1 MTNERVRGVVVAHA
15 ELAQALVSAVE
26 AISGVRGALRAVSN
40 EGLGPEELAEVIR
53 EAAAGT
59 ETGAETILF
68 VDLAGGSCGLAGLQH
83 VRESRGCAWV
93 AGVNL
98 PMLLDFV
105 FHRDMPIA
113 ALVPRLVRKGQAGQR
128 AHPSPPA
135 GTD

>member
-1 MTNERVRGVVVAHA
+1 MTNDGVRGVVVAHA
-15 ELAQALVSAVE
+15 ELAEALVSAVE
-26 AISGVRGALRAVSN
+26 GISGVRGALRAVST
-40 EGLGPEELAEVIR
+40 EGLGPDELARIIG
-53 EAAAGT
+53 EAAG
-59 ETGAETILF
+59 GAEAILF
-68 VDLAGGSCGLAGLQH
+68 VDLAGGSCGLAGLRH

-113 ALVPRLVRKGQAGQR
+113 TLVPRLLRKGQAGQR
-128 AHPSPPA
+128 AHPSLPA

>member
-1 MTNERVRGVVVAHA
+1 MTNDRVRGVVVAHA
-15 ELAQALVSAVE
+15 ELARALVSAVE
-26 AISGVRGALRAVSN
+26 SISGVRGALRAVSN
-40 EGLGPEELAEVIR
+40 EGLGPDELAEIIG
-53 EAAAGT
+53 EAAG
-59 ETGAETILF
+59 EAETILF

-105 FHRDMPIA
+105 FHREMPIA
-113 ALVPRLVRKGQAGQR
+113 TLVPRLVRKGQAGLR

>member
-1 MTNERVRGVVVAHA
+1 MTNDRVRGVVVAHA

-26 AISGVRGALRAVSN
+26 TISGVRGALLAVSN
-40 EGLGPEELAEVIR
+40 EGLGPEELAEIIG
-53 EAAAGT
+53 EAAA
-59 ETGAETILF
+59 GAETILF

-105 FHRDMPIA
+105 FHREMPIA
-113 ALVPRLVRKGQAGQR
+113 TLVPRLVRKGQAGQR

-135 GTD
+135 ATD

>member
-1 MTNERVRGVVVAHA
+1 MTNDRVRGVVVAHA

-40 EGLGPEELAEVIR
+40 EGLGPDELAEVIG
-53 EAAAGT
+53 EAAG
-59 ETGAETILF
+59 EAEAILF
-68 VDLAGGSCGLAGLQH
+68 VDLAGGSCGVAGLQH
-83 VRESRGCAWV
+83 VRESRSCAWV

-105 FHRDMPIA
+105 FHRDMPVATLI
-113 ALVPRLVRKGQAGQR
+113 PRLVRKGQAGQR